1 MANQTANS
9 AESAAK
15 EKALQQAFIELTVE
29 KGYSALTVSAI
40 TRRADVD
47 RMTFYSHY
55 DTIDDIFREFVDDME
70 HEISER
76 ISEEG
81 GFNIDRFFE
90 ILNSLMYKEIE
101 FFRHAAAASSADLR
115 TAFKDT
121 IGRLIRVDLGSDTDL
136 TESHKT
142 VISDLAAVCIAYSYL
157 DWLTG
162 DYGDISLD
170 EVVGITKGLLKDH
183 LPQVMYNKEI

>member
-1 MANQTANS
+1 MYKTSKDRRFQKN
-9 AESAAK
+9 K
-15 EKALQQAFIELTVE
+15 KALQQAFIELTVE

-40 TRRADVD
+40 TKRADVD

-70 HEISER
+70 REISQK

-136 TESHKT
+136 TESQKT

-170 EVVGITKGLLKDH
+170 EVVAITKGLLKDH
-183 LPQVMYNKEI
+183 LPQVMYNRD

>member
-1 MANQTANS
+1 MYKTSKDRRFQKN
-9 AESAAK
+9 K
-15 EKALQQAFIELTVE
+15 KALQQAFIELTVE

-121 IGRLIRVDLGSDTDL
+121 IGASCSILIAFFRAFTASPLVRSAFPFRSVRPL
-136 TESHKT
+136 
-142 VISDLAAVCIAYSYL
+142 LAIF
-157 DWLTG
+157 
-162 DYGDISLD
+162 
-170 EVVGITKGLLKDH
+170 
-183 LPQVMYNKEI
+183 LPFTLILNL